1 MRQETSWSIGACKA
15 SRAPACNSLNSL
27 GSRKLSRIHLISNAL
42 YLSGDVRRCGFASI
56 VNAVGNDVVESIQ
69 RHIIEWHMS
78 SCVKYEQPG

>member
-1 MRQETSWSIGACKA
+1 MRREISWSIGACKA
-15 SRAPACNSLNSL
+15 SKAPACNSLKSL
-27 GSRKLSRIHLISNAL
+27 GSRKLSRIYVIRNAV

-69 RHIIEWHMS
+69 HQIIEWHMS